1 MFVYFRG
8 FCFKC
13 ALQIEICP
21 ICRTEIQERVEEIE
35 KVKDNSKTKYNKHQ
49 SEIHNKPLDMLN
61 GESNTSNRTRLKDV
75 TDNSRLQ
82 NSSHA
87 VTTVN
92 VEVIRRLDPANHSEI
107 KNCKSIKVNV
117 TTTTANG
124 IPGDDD

>member
-1 MFVYFRG
+1 
-8 FCFKC
+8 
-13 ALQIEICP
+13 
-21 ICRTEIQERVEEIE
+21 
-35 KVKDNSKTKYNKHQ
+35 
-49 SEIHNKPLDMLN
+49 MLN